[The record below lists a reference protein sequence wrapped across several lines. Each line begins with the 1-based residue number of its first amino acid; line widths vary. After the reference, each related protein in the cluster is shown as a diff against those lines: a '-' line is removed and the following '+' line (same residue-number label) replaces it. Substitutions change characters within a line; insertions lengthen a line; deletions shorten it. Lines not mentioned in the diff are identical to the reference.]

1 MEVIMIS
8 YVKGSLESIYEDGIV
23 VDNQGI
29 GYDIKT
35 PTIVLNSMP
44 ALGSQIKIYTYLY
57 VREDA
62 LSLFGFLTR
71 EDLRTFQLL
80 IGINGIGPK
89 AGLSIL
95 STLTVE
101 QLRYAVLSED
111 VKAISKTPGIGAK
124 GAQRL
129 IIELKDKLKLSDAL
143 TPFMDSTDLTGANTG
158 DIRSETALA
167 LVSLGYSNS
176 DALRAIQ
183 AVDQMDGMD
192 TETLLKA
199 ALKKIMTL

>member
-1 MEVIMIS
+1 MIS

-143 TPFMDSTDLTGANTG
+143 TPFMDSNDLTGANTG